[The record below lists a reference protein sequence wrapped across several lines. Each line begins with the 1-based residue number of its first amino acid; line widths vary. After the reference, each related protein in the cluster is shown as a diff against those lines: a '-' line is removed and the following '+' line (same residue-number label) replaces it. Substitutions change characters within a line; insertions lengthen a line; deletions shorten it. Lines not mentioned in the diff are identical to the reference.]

1 MYDTG
6 IEKQRS
12 LSADRGRESGLHIAM
27 CDAAEQDLWE
37 AYVDSSPSATLSHCF
52 RWQRII
58 NRVYGHQSFYV
69 MAQRDSRVCGIVPL
83 FLVKSR
89 LFGTSLTSM
98 PFLDY
103 GGICAD
109 DDVIAQLL
117 LEQARGLMQEHEADW
132 IELRQCEPPSG
143 TTTLRLDK
151 VSLILDLS
159 MGAEAL
165 WRSLKATV
173 RNQVRKAIK
182 SGLTAS
188 VGGAELLDEFY
199 PVFASNMRDLGSP
212 VHHRAFFAQILAEFG
227 AQARLILVCDGQR
240 AVGGLVALFF
250 KDTIAVP
257 WASSLRQYFPKCPN
271 NLLYWEA
278 IQYGC
283 AHGCRRFDFGRS
295 SVGSGTYNFK
305 RQWGAEP
312 MQLYWQVLS
321 KNGNH
326 GGNFSAD
333 NPRYRVIL
341 EAWRRL
347 PLAFTNFL
355 GPHIRKYLTN

>member
-1 MYDTG
+1 MCDTG
-6 IEKQRS
+6 IETRHS
-12 LSADRGRESGLHIAM
+12 LSVDRGRESGLHIAV
-27 CDAAEQDLWE
+27 CDADEQHLWE
-37 AYVDSSPSATLSHCF
+37 AYVDSSPTATLCHRF
-52 RWQRII
+52 HWQRII
-58 NRVYGHQSFYV
+58 SKVYGHQSFYM

-109 DDVIAQLL
+109 DDATAQLL
-117 LEQARGLMQEHEADW
+117 LDQAHRLMQEHGADW
-132 IELRQCEPPSG
+132 VELRQCESPSW
-143 TTTLRLDK
+143 TTSLRLDK
-151 VSLILDLS
+151 ASLILDIS

-173 RNQVRKAIK
+173 RNQVRKAVK

-199 PVFASNMRDLGSP
+199 PVFAANMRDLGSP
-212 VHHRAFFAQILAEFG
+212 VHHRAFFAHIFAEFG
-227 AQARLILVCDGQR
+227 TQARLVMVSDGRR

-250 KDTIAVP
+250 KDTIVVP

-283 AHGCRRFDFGRS
+283 ARMATDVSTSAGLPLVPEPTTS
-295 SVGSGTYNFK
+295 SGSGGRNRCNSTGK
-305 RQWGAEP
+305 
-312 MQLYWQVLS
+312 
-321 KNGNH
+321 
-326 GGNFSAD
+326 FSARMATTAAIF
-333 NPRYRVIL
+333 PPIT
-341 EAWRRL
+341 
-347 PLAFTNFL
+347 PGT
-355 GPHIRKYLTN
+355 G